1 MVYDRVLDM
10 KMNVFNQVRLI
21 LVVLIYSSSPKFN
34 LEGNLKIHEIILTI
48 LRLNFTSCK
57 RKADINASL

>member
-34 LEGNLKIHEIILTI
+34 LEGNLKIHEII
-48 LRLNFTSCK
+48 
-57 RKADINASL
+57 